1 MPTGCGCWSWHDDF
15 QVTAR
20 QGRFF
25 YPQRPSGLFFFG
37 LKEMGNTEKS
47 LNELRGQ
54 IGELSR
60 QANNMIENKG
70 GTIWSD
76 EEQSAFDNIVN
87 QINAA
92 KKQIASIEAM
102 RENDADDFFNQV
114 TNGEP
119 KEKDGQKAV
128 FEMYLRRGNVPEIN
142 NAMSKG
148 TDADGGYTVPE
159 ELANYVIDAMKAF
172 GGMRTA
178 ASVMST
184 ESGVEMKWPTSD
196 GTEEVG
202 EIVGENA
209 AVTEQA
215 ITFGVTNLLV
225 YKYSSKKLA
234 LSVELIQDSGIDIAR
249 YVIDR
254 LSTRIARIQ
263 NQHYTTGTGT
273 GQPKG
278 IVTAAKTGVTGAI
291 SYDTILQLKHSI
303 DPAYRGRAAWMM
315 SDAAVLS
322 LALLKD
328 TIGRPIW
335 QPSMTAGSPDIL
347 LGQRIIVNND
357 MPEDKPIIYGDLG
370 AYQIRDVRNSA
381 SLRRF
386 DDSAFALNGQV
397 GFCQWHRSGGNLL
410 DTNAVRVFAVSGG

>member
-1 MPTGCGCWSWHDDF
+1 MAHHG
-15 QVTAR
+15 Q
-20 QGRFF
+20 FF
-25 YPQRPSGLFFFG
+25 INRDLRVSFFWANG
-37 LKEMGNTEKS
+37 KMDKS
-47 LNELRGQ
+47 LNELRGK
-54 IGELSR
+54 IAELSR
-60 QANNMIENKG
+60 QANSMIENKG
-70 GTIWSD
+70 GTIWNE
-76 EEQSAFDNIVN
+76 EEQTAFDNIVN

-92 KKQIASIEAM
+92 KKQMASIEAM
-102 RENDADDFFNQV
+102 RENEAENFFKQV
-114 TNGEP
+114 TNAKPEENGE
-119 KEKDGQKAV
+119 QKAA
-128 FEMYLRRGNVPEIN
+128 FEMYLRKGTIPEIS

-148 TDADGGYTVPE
+148 ADADGGYTVPE
-159 ELANYVIDAMKAF
+159 ELASYVIDALKAF

-184 ESGVEMKWPTSD
+184 ESGIEMKWPTSD
-196 GTEEVG
+196 GTKEVG

-234 LSVELIQDSGIDIAR
+234 LSVELIQDSGIDIVR

-278 IVTAAKTGVTGAI
+278 IVTAATVGVTGAI
-291 SYDTILQLKHSI
+291 SYDTMLQLKHSI
-303 DPAYRGRAAWMM
+303 DPAYRGQAAWMM

-328 TIGRPIW
+328 TMGRPIW
-335 QPSMTAGSPDIL
+335 HPSMTAGSPDIL
-347 LGQRIIVNND
+347 LGQRIIINND
-357 MPEDKPIIYGDLG
+357 MPEDKPIIYGNLG

-397 GFCQWHRSGGNLL
+397 GFCQWIRSGGNLL
-410 DTNAVRVFAVSGG
+410 DTNAVRVLAISEE

>member
-1 MPTGCGCWSWHDDF
+1 MD
-15 QVTAR
+15 
-20 QGRFF
+20 
-25 YPQRPSGLFFFG
+25 
-37 LKEMGNTEKS
+37 KS
-47 LNELRGQ
+47 LNELRGK
-54 IGELSR
+54 INELNR

-70 GTIWSD
+70 GTIWTD
-76 EEQSAFDNIVN
+76 EEQKSFDTIVN
-87 QINAA
+87 QIAAA
-92 KKQIASIEAM
+92 KNQIASIEKL
-102 RENDADDFFNQV
+102 RENEADNFFNQ
-114 TNGEP
+114 NGFAKPED
-119 KEKDGQKAV
+119 KEGQKAA
-128 FEMYLRRGNVPEIN
+128 FEMYCRKGIVPDIE

-148 TDADGGYTVPE
+148 TDADGGYTVPTD
-159 ELANYVIDAMKAF
+159 LATYVIEALKDF

-196 GTEEVG
+196 GREELG

-215 ITFGVTNLLV
+215 ITFGITNLQV

-234 LSVELIQDSGIDIAR
+234 LSVELVQDSGIDIVR
-249 YVIDR
+249 YVINR
-254 LSTRIARIQ
+254 LATRIARAQ
-263 NQHYTTGTGT
+263 NKHFTTGTGT

-278 IVTAAKTGVTGAI
+278 IVTAATTGVTGAI
-291 SYDTILQLKHSI
+291 SYDTMLQLKHSI

-328 TIGRPIW
+328 TTGRPIW
-335 QPSMTAGSPDIL
+335 QPSMTSGSPDIL

-386 DDSAFALNGQV
+386 DDSNFALNGQV

-410 DTNAVRVFAVSGG
+410 DTNAVKVFAVATSAGDSQSSGSN

>member
-1 MPTGCGCWSWHDDF
+1 MD
-15 QVTAR
+15 
-20 QGRFF
+20 
-25 YPQRPSGLFFFG
+25 
-37 LKEMGNTEKS
+37 KS
-47 LNELRGQ
+47 LNELRDK
-54 IGELSR
+54 IAELSR

-70 GTIWSD
+70 GTIWSE
-76 EEQSAFDNIVN
+76 EEQTSFDNIVN
-87 QINAA
+87 QINAG
-92 KKQIASIEAM
+92 KKQMASIEAM
-102 RENDADDFFNQV
+102 RENDAENFFKQV
-114 TNGEP
+114 TNAKPEENGE
-119 KEKDGQKAV
+119 QKAA
-128 FEMYLRRGNVPEIN
+128 FEMYFRKGAIPEIS

-159 ELANYVIDAMKAF
+159 ELASYVIDALKAF

-196 GTEEVG
+196 GREELG

-215 ITFGVTNLLV
+215 ITFGITNLQV

-234 LSVELIQDSGIDIAR
+234 LSVELVRDSGIDIVR
-249 YVIDR
+249 YVINR
-254 LSTRIARIQ
+254 LATRIARVQ
-263 NQHYTTGTGT
+263 NKHFTTGTGT

-278 IVTAAKTGVTGAI
+278 IVTAATTGVTGAI
-291 SYDTILQLKHSI
+291 SYDTMLQLKHSI

-328 TIGRPIW
+328 TTGRPIW
-335 QPSMTAGSPDIL
+335 QPSMTSGSPDIL

-357 MPEDKPIIYGDLG
+357 MPEAKPIIYGDLG

-386 DDSAFALNGQV
+386 DDSNFALNGQV

-410 DTNAVRVFAVSGG
+410 DTNAVKVFAVATSAGDSKSSGSN

>member
-1 MPTGCGCWSWHDDF
+1 MD
-15 QVTAR
+15 
-20 QGRFF
+20 
-25 YPQRPSGLFFFG
+25 
-37 LKEMGNTEKS
+37 KS
-47 LNELRGQ
+47 LNELRGK
-54 IGELSR
+54 IAELSR
-60 QANNMIENKG
+60 QANNMIDNKG
-70 GTIWSD
+70 GTIWNE
-76 EEQSAFDNIVN
+76 EEQTSFDNIVN
-87 QINAA
+87 QINSA
-92 KKQIASIEAM
+92 KKQIASIEAL
-102 RENDADDFFNQV
+102 RENDADNFFDQV
-114 TNGEP
+114 TNTKPGENG
-119 KEKDGQKAV
+119 EQKTA
-128 FEMYLRRGNVPEIN
+128 FEMYFRKGVTPEIS

-159 ELANYVIDAMKAF
+159 ELASYVIDALKAF

-184 ESGVEMKWPTSD
+184 ESGIEMKWPTSD

-234 LSVELIQDSGIDIAR
+234 LSVELIQDSGIDIVR
-249 YVIDR
+249 YVINR

-263 NQHYTTGTGT
+263 NQHFTTGTGT

-278 IVTAAKTGVTGAI
+278 IVTAATVGVQGAI
-291 SYDTILQLKHSI
+291 SYDTMLQLKHSI
-303 DPAYRGRAAWMM
+303 DPAYRGQAAWMM

-335 QPSMTAGSPDIL
+335 QPSMTTGSPDIL

-357 MPEDKPIIYGDLG
+357 MQEDKPIIYGNLG

-386 DDSAFALNGQV
+386 DDSAFALNGQI
-397 GFCQWHRSGGNLL
+397 GFCQWIRSGGNLL
-410 DTNAVRVFAVSGG
+410 DSNAVKVFEVSSD

>member
-1 MPTGCGCWSWHDDF
+1 MD
-15 QVTAR
+15 
-20 QGRFF
+20 
-25 YPQRPSGLFFFG
+25 
-37 LKEMGNTEKS
+37 KS
-47 LNELRGQ
+47 LNELRGK
-54 IGELSR
+54 IGELNR

-70 GTIWSD
+70 GTIWTE
-76 EEQSAFDNIVN
+76 EEQATFDGIVN
-87 QINAA
+87 QISAA
-92 KKQIASIEAM
+92 KKQIVSIEAM
-102 RENDADDFFNQV
+102 RENDADNFFTQHADES
-114 TNGEP
+114 GD
-119 KEKDGQKAV
+119 KDGQKAA
-128 FEMYLRRGNVPEIN
+128 FEMYFRKGIVPEIN

-148 TDADGGYTVPE
+148 TDADGGYTVPTD
-159 ELANYVIDAMKAF
+159 LASYVIDAMKAF

-184 ESGVEMKWPTSD
+184 ESGIEMKWPTSD
-196 GTEEVG
+196 GTQEVG
-202 EIVGENA
+202 EIVGENV
-209 AVTEQA
+209 AVSEQA
-215 ITFGVTNLLV
+215 ITFGITNLLV

-234 LSVELIQDSGIDIAR
+234 LSVELIQDSGIDIVR

-254 LSTRIARIQ
+254 LSTRIARVQ
-263 NQHYTTGTGT
+263 NKHFTVGTGT

-278 IVTAAKTGVTGAI
+278 IVTAATTGVTGAI
-291 SYDTILQLKHSI
+291 SYDTMLQLKHSI

-335 QPSMTAGSPDIL
+335 QPSMTSGSPDIL
-347 LGQRIIVNND
+347 LGQRIIINND

-397 GFCQWHRSGGNLL
+397 GFCQWVRSGGNLL
-410 DTNAVRVFAVSGG
+410 DTNAVKVFAVATSSGDSQSSGSN